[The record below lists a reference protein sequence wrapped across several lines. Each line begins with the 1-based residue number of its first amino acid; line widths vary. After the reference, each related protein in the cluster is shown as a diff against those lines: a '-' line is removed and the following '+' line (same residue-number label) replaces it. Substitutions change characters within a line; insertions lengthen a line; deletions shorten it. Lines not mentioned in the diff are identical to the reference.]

1 MLQHTGRKLD
11 GGEKTCQRTVLGHT
25 LNPVKVYNQKLS
37 IYHKMGLVKE
47 VIKEIGNKSRE
58 FYEFIL
64 PPIDMHLN
72 EDSLKVVIDIP
83 GFAKKDIELTLCGD
97 ILSIKA
103 QKTINEKESESLISN
118 QRPNMIDKKIRL
130 PIDVKQGEEKIKSA
144 KYENG
149 ILTLIIPV
157 TKKGKNIS
165 IE

>member
-1 MLQHTGRKLD
+1 
-11 GGEKTCQRTVLGHT
+11 
-25 LNPVKVYNQKLS
+25 
-37 IYHKMGLVKE
+37 MGLVKE

-58 FYEFIL
+58 FYEFVL
-64 PPIDMHLN
+64 PPIDIHLN

-103 QKTINEKESESLISN
+103 QKIIDEKESETLISN
-118 QRPNMIDKKIRL
+118 QRPNVIDKKIRL
-130 PIDVKQGEEKIKSA
+130 PIDIKQGEEKIESA
-144 KYENG
+144 KYQNG
-149 ILTLIIPV
+149 ILILIIPV